1 MGVGLGLL
9 TGSGLRLLAPRIT
22 TLLGDA
28 VDPPSTENAAGK
40 TTASVVA
47 KGLKQARFAPRQE
60 IRALSERWLELAAQ
74 QSDLQASA
82 YMLILDDG
90 RFAAM
95 QAERPMAA
103 ASSIKTP
110 ILLAVLELL
119 DQNTAVGRTAH
130 THRGA
135 GGGRRRMDGLPAP
148 GQPLPHP

>member
-9 TGSGLRLLAPRIT
+9 TGSGLRLLAPRVQQQKISLPSWLANQALIT
-22 TLLGDA
+22 TLIGDA
-28 VDPPSTENAAGK
+28 VEPPSAEDAAK
-40 TTASVVA
+40 HKKSSPAVA

-60 IRALSERWLELAAQ
+60 IKALSQRWVELAAQ
-74 QSDLQASA
+74 QTDLQASA

-110 ILLAVLELL
+110 ILLAVLELSL
-119 DQNTAVGRTAH
+119 IH
-130 THRGA
+130 I
-135 GGGRRRMDGLPAP
+135 
-148 GQPLPHP
+148 